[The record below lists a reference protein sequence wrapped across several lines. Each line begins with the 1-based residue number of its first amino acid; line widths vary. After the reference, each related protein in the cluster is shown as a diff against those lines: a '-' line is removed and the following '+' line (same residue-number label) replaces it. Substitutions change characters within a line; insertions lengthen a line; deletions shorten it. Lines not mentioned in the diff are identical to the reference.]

1 MDIFDGIKEKLM
13 QGENDDVEVLVR
25 QALADDISP
34 EDILYNSLIPG
45 MDEIGLKFQENEIYI
60 PEMLI
65 AAKAMK
71 AGMKILEPLLVEK
84 GVESR
89 GRVVIGTVRGDLHD
103 IGKNLVAMMLEGSGF
118 EVTDAGADVS
128 PEKFMGLIE
137 DTGAKIVGMSA
148 LLTTTM
154 VEMKNIISVFE
165 DKGLREKVK
174 IMVGGAPLSNAFAKE
189 IGADGYARDAASAVD
204 LAKTF
209 VGK

>member
-1 MDIFDGIKEKLM
+1 MDIFDEIKEKLM
-13 QGENDDVEVLVR
+13 QGEKDDVEVLIK

-65 AAKAMK
+65 AARAMK
-71 AGMKILEPLLVEK
+71 AGMKILEPLLVET
-84 GVESR
+84 GVEPR

-103 IGKNLVAMMLEGSGF
+103 IGKNLVAIMLEGSGF

-165 DKGLREKVK
+165 DKGLRDKVK

-209 VGK
+209 IGK